1 MLSRIANNLF
11 WMGRYV
17 ERAENTARMLDV
29 TYRNALLPTAAA
41 VPDSEWGVT
50 LQIGGTY
57 DGFLEKHS
65 LTSARTVIEYLAL
78 DPGNPSSIYTGLQTA
93 RENARATR
101 GTITSEMWENIND
114 TWLEMR
120 TLTWDKIEARGLSR
134 FFDWVKERSHL
145 FRGVADGTMLRD
157 DSYLFLRLGTFLE
170 RGDNT
175 ARMLDVKYHL
185 LLPEGEQVGGA
196 VDYYQWGAL
205 LRSLSSFR
213 AYKRL
218 FHDTI
223 TPIRVAE
230 LLILRD
236 DSPRS
241 LDSCYHEIDD
251 VFSDLRDLYRQDY
264 ECFRMAGEI
273 YSRLR
278 YSRIE
283 EIFSAGLHE
292 FLDDFL
298 ERNDALGQ
306 QISADF
312 LLQV

>member
-1 MLSRIANNLF
+1 MLSRTADNLF
-11 WMGRYV
+11 WTGRNV

-29 TYRNALLPTAAA
+29 TYRNALLPTAGAL
-41 VPDSEWGVT
+41 PDAEWGVP
-50 LQIGGTY
+50 LQVGGTY
-57 DGFLEKHS
+57 NGFLKRHE
-65 LTSARTVIEYLAL
+65 LTTSRTVIEYLAL
-78 DPGNPSSIYTGLQTA
+78 DPTNVSSIYACLHAA
-93 RENARATR
+93 RENARAAR
-101 GTITSEMWENIND
+101 STITSEMWESIND

-120 TLTWDKIEARGLSR
+120 AQTWETIEARGLSR

-157 DSYLFLRLGTFLE
+157 NSYMFLRLGRFLE

-205 LRSLSSFR
+205 LRSLSAFR

-223 TPIRVAE
+223 TPLRVAD
-230 LLILRD
+230 LLILQPGI
-236 DSPRS
+236 PRS
-241 LDSCYHEIDD
+241 LHSCYREVEN
-251 VFSDLRDLYRQDY
+251 VFRDLRDMYRRDY
-264 ECFRMAGEI
+264 ECFRMAGET

-278 YSRIE
+278 YARVE
-283 EIFSAGLHE
+283 AIFQTGLHE
-292 FLDDFL
+292 FLDDFI
-298 ERNDALGQ
+298 ERNDALGG
-306 QISADF
+306 QISNDF
-312 LLQV
+312 MLRV

>member
-1 MLSRIANNLF
+1 MLSRTADNLF
-11 WMGRYV
+11 WMGRSV

-29 TYRNALLPTAAA
+29 TYRNAMLPSATATAS
-41 VPDSEWGVT
+41 SEWEAALNV
-50 LQIGGTY
+50 GGNAER
-57 DGFLEKHS
+57 FAEKHEVA
-65 LTSARTVIEYLAL
+65 SARSVIEFLAL
-78 DPGNPSSIYTGLQTA
+78 DPDNATSIYAGIDNA
-93 RENARATR
+93 REGARATR

-120 TLTWDKIEARGLSR
+120 TLTWEKMELRGLSR
-134 FFDWVKERSHL
+134 FFDWVKERSHV

-170 RGDNT
+170 RADNT
-175 ARMLDVKYHL
+175 ARMIDVKYHL

-223 TPIRVAE
+223 IPIRVGE
-230 LLILRD
+230 LLILRPE
-236 DSPRS
+236 SPRS
-241 LDSCYHEIDD
+241 LDSCYREIDG
-251 VFSDLRDLYRQDY
+251 VFKELREIYRRDF
-264 ECFRMAGEI
+264 ECFRHAGEI

-283 EIFSAGLHE
+283 DIFKAGLHE
-292 FLDDFL
+292 FLDDFVA
-298 ERNDALGQ
+298 RNDFLGQ

-312 LLQV
+312 MLRV

>member
-1 MLSRIANNLF
+1 MLSRTADNLF
-11 WMGRYV
+11 WMGRSV

-29 TYRNALLPTAAA
+29 TYRNAMLPSATEH
-41 VPDSEWGVT
+41 SNEWIAT
-50 LQIGGTY
+50 LNVGG
-57 DGFLEKHS
+57 DVDAFFDKHS
-65 LTSARTVIEYLAL
+65 EASARSVIEYMAL
-78 DPGNPSSIYTGLQTA
+78 DPANPSSIYTSLENA

-101 GTITSEMWENIND
+101 GTITSEMWESIND

-120 TLTWDKIEARGLSR
+120 AQTWEKVETRGFSR
-134 FFDWVKERSHL
+134 FFDWVKERSHV

-157 DSYLFLRLGTFLE
+157 DTYLFLRLGRFLE
-170 RGDNT
+170 RADNT

-205 LRSLSSFR
+205 LRSLSSLR

-218 FHDTI
+218 FHDNI
-223 TPIRVAE
+223 TPLRVCE
-230 LLILRD
+230 LLILRPE
-236 DSPRS
+236 SPRS
-241 LDSCYHEIDD
+241 LASCYREIDD
-251 VFSDLRDLYRQDY
+251 VFTALRDIYRQDY
-264 ECFRMAGEI
+264 ECFRGAGEI

-283 EIFSAGLHE
+283 EIFKGGLHE
-292 FLDDFL
+292 FLEDFVT
-298 ERNDALGQ
+298 RNYALGR

-312 LLQV
+312 MLRA

>member
-1 MLSRIANNLF
+1 MLSRTADNLF

-29 TYRNALLPTAAA
+29 TYRNALLPTAAT
-41 VPDSEWGVT
+41 VPDAEWGVT
-50 LQIGGTY
+50 LQVGGTY
-57 DGFLEKHS
+57 DGFLAKHDF
-65 LTSARTVIEYLAL
+65 TSARSVIEYLAL
-78 DPGNPSSIYTGLQTA
+78 DPDNFASIHNGLRTA

-120 TLTWDKIEARGLSR
+120 TLTWGKVEARGLSR

-157 DSYLFLRLGTFLE
+157 DSYSFLRMGTFLE

-230 LLILRD
+230 LLILRP

-241 LDSCYHEIDD
+241 LASCYHEIDE
-251 VFSDLRDLYRQDY
+251 VFADLRDLYRQDH

-273 YSRLR
+273 HARLR

-283 EIFSAGLHE
+283 EIFQAGLHE

-298 ERNDALGQ
+298 ARNDALGN
-306 QISADF
+306 QISNDF
-312 LLQV
+312 MLQV